1 MTTVAAVPTEA
12 EWGTATPEQRTN
24 WRSLHPG
31 TPHPPHIQT
40 TAPDDEAALSAR
52 CCVDTPPWPA
62 AEWEASLRPG
72 GVDPPSSITRL
83 PTAVA
88 AVHYV
93 GPCAPT
99 SVFTTF
105 TTRYGKRYGKE
116 RGGDCRCKET
126 RGEIA
131 GYRTACRS
139 WAMRRFL
146 GEDEGEF
153 RPAVLP
159 GGCCRPGGALGYP
172 IGRPEI
178 DTVLAMR
185 LFGGGEACVKRQ
197 KLTVGGIGTSNW
209 QGWDMPRL
217 PGTAR
222 RGLS

>member
-93 GPCAPT
+93 ARLQDGQST
-99 SVFTTF
+99 VDSS
-105 TTRYGKRYGKE
+105 R
-116 RGGDCRCKET
+116 D
-126 RGEIA
+126 RGEGQPVEFILGNGA
-131 GYRTACRS
+131 TSRMTQKRGWVTLVHCRRG
-139 WAMRRFL
+139 A
-146 GEDEGEF
+146 EG
-153 RPAVLP
+153 
-159 GGCCRPGGALGYP
+159 CRA
-172 IGRPEI
+172 
-178 DTVLAMR
+178 
-185 LFGGGEACVKRQ
+185 GGGQHAGPPVCTPTRPPN
-197 KLTVGGIGTSNW
+197 I
-209 QGWDMPRL
+209 
-217 PGTAR
+217 TAATATPTTPHHTT
-222 RGLS
+222 